1 MKEETGQLPM
11 EIGLMLIASIMVY
24 AALFGVGF
32 WIYGQILPATIATII
47 SLAGGIIVFRAW
59 KKMR

>member
-1 MKEETGQLPM
+1 LPM

-32 WIYGQILPATIATII
+32 WIYGETLPAIIASVIAV
-47 SLAGGIIVFRAW
+47 AGGVLVFRGW